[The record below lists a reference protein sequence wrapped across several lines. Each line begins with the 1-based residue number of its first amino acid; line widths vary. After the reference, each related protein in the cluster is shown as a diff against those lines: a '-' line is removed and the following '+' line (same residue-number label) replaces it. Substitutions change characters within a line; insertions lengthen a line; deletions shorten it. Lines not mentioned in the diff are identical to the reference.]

1 MQIIVHRGTNQI
13 GGCATEIAT
22 AKARIFIDFGA
33 ELNGNSNLDIDG
45 VTKGNT
51 NCSAIFFT
59 HYHGDHIGL
68 INSINKDIPCYI
80 GSLSIDILKIQ
91 NNRTKFIEP
100 ERLSNIRPYYAGKAI
115 TIEDI
120 TITPY
125 SVDHSAFDAHMFL
138 IEADGKRILHTGDF
152 RTHGFRGKGLTK
164 VIDKYIGAIDALI
177 CEGTT
182 MSRSPHTS
190 ETEYALSQKLRPILK
205 ENKYVFVACSST
217 NIDRLAAF
225 HSAVP
230 SGKYCICDRY
240 QKEIVDVVKEKSQHY
255 SELYAFN
262 KMLFYSK
269 NLDHKLED
277 RGFVMFVRLGN
288 PMFERFMEK
297 YKDKNPLL
305 IYSMWHGYIDE
316 QPKIKNAMDT
326 YRSVEMHTSGHA
338 DFESIKML
346 IEATHPKKVIPIHTE
361 NAGAFTSISNSVIL
375 PKDKETIFI

>member
-13 GGCATEIAT
+13 GGCATEISSNNT
-22 AKARIFIDFGA
+22 RIFIDFGA
-33 ELNGNSNLDIDG
+33 ELDGNSNLDIDG

-51 NCSAIFFT
+51 NCSAVFFT

-68 INSINKDIPCYI
+68 INSINNDIPCYI
-80 GSLSIDILKIQ
+80 GSLSIDALKIQ
-91 NNRTKFIEP
+91 NQRTKSIDAA
-100 ERLSNIRPYYAGKAI
+100 RLSSIQPFYAGKAI
-115 TIEDI
+115 TIGDI

-164 VIDKYIGAIDALI
+164 VIDKYIGEVDVLI

-230 SGKYCICDRY
+230 SGKYCVCDRY
-240 QKEIVDVVKEKSQHY
+240 QKEIIELVKEKSQHY
-255 SELYAFN
+255 SDLYAFN

-269 NLDHKLED
+269 NLEQKLED

-288 PMFERFMEK
+288 PMFERIMEK

-305 IYSMWHGYIDE
+305 IYSMWHGYIDQ

-338 DFESIKML
+338 DFECIKKLINML
-346 IEATHPKKVIPIHTE
+346 NPKTIIPSHTE
-361 NAGAFTSISNSVIL
+361 NASAFLSISNNVTIL
-375 PKDKETIFI
+375 NDGDKFII